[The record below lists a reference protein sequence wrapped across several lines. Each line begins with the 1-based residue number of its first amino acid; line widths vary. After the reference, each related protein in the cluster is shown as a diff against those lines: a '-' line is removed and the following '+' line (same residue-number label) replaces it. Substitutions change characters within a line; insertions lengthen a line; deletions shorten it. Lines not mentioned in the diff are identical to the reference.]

1 MKKFKIIIPVVLAAV
16 VIGAALGYFGYGAT
30 MVNFES
36 ESSIKSHL
44 SKDKSRPINILA
56 KKECEDGFL
65 ILYTDPVLTEVNAN
79 SCCFSYF
86 KRHKFYSNRYVYKGG
101 TAGNQTEA
109 TVNGIELNRSAE
121 TNNKVTI
128 AVANT
133 ATDETKCSVFEF
145 DGETG
150 APINRLD
157 VIEVPQNEPY
167 IIIKEYTVSSENS
180 MVGAYDGE
188 IDLQELT

>member
-1 MKKFKIIIPVVLAAV
+1 MKKSVICSSILLSVVLISLA
-16 VIGAALGYFGYGAT
+16 GYFGYGAT

-86 KRHKFYSNRYVYKGG
+86 KRHQFYSNRYVYKGG

-145 DGETG
+145 NGETG
-150 APINRLD
+150 APVNRLD

-167 IIIKEYTVSSENS
+167 IIIKEYMVSSENS

-188 IDLQELT
+188 IELQELT